1 MSKNNVIQQTSTFH
15 SQVNWQILQC
25 GSFCGGLS
33 QNTSKLH
40 NGSHDRHSSKN
51 WHDSFEAML
60 TQICLMSSWKA
71 RSASD
76 CQKGRLTGLSQA
88 VSASLFY
95 INAGNWF
102 FDYYLFLKTNKQN
115 RCLCTETF
123 SKMYLYVWDYIYPS
137 IHFSFFYKKKQISG
151 KCPNSVSFSHCSVR
165 NKGM

>member
-76 CQKGRLTGLSQA
+76 CQKGRLTELSQA

-102 FDYYLFLKTNKQN
+102 FDYYLFKKQTNKTDVCAQKRSLKCIYMYGITSIHLFIFLSFIKKTNKW
-115 RCLCTETF
+115 
-123 SKMYLYVWDYIYPS
+123 KMP
-137 IHFSFFYKKKQISG
+137 
-151 KCPNSVSFSHCSVR
+151 
-165 NKGM
+165 